1 MKFLKDLLSSDQA
14 AANDIESQRAF
25 ADLKSKVDAIN
36 TSQAVIE
43 FNLDGTIIT
52 ANDNF
57 LGAMGYQ
64 LHEVEGKHHRIFV
77 DAEYARSTEYAQFW
91 EKLNRGEFQ
100 QAEYERFANG
110 GRSVWI
116 QASYNPIFDETGK
129 PVKVV
134 KFATDITENK
144 VKSLDYAGK
153 MEAISKAQAVIEFTP
168 EGEIIYANDNFL
180 NTLGYR
186 LDEIVGKHHRI
197 FVSSK
202 DAATSEYQD
211 FWNRLGRGIFDSGEY
226 ERFSKTGE
234 SVWIQATYNP
244 ITDNNGKVVKVVK
257 FATDITEQKNK
268 AEENAITAN
277 YANALKLCQA
287 NVMLADND
295 MNIIY
300 MNDEVLKMLQG
311 RERELQKYLPNFN
324 VDKLI
329 GTNVDGFH
337 KNPSHQR
344 KMVREIT
351 EPYNTRLNFDTLNFE
366 LTATPWV
373 GTDGSRIG
381 TVVEWVDI
389 TDSLKAQ
396 EEERKISN
404 ANSQVK
410 QALDC
415 LTANAMIADK
425 DGNIIYMNDAVTSM
439 MRDAESDLR
448 KELPGFDA
456 KHLVGENID
465 RFHKNPAHQRSM
477 LSALTQTYSTQIV
490 VGGRTFSLIANPIIS
505 DGGERLG
512 TVVEWADRTK
522 EVGAEK
528 EIDAIVEAAAAGDLS
543 RRIETTGKDGFFLN
557 LAEGLN
563 RLLGIADDVVADTV
577 RIFDALAHGNLTRQI
592 DKEYMGSFGKLKQD
606 ANSTVE
612 RLTEII
618 TRIRESAST
627 VTTGASEIAQG
638 NADLSKRTESQASS
652 LEETAS
658 SMEEMTSAVKQT
670 SENSVHANELAN
682 SARGKAQEGG
692 DVVSKAVDAMNEI
705 NQASKKI
712 SDIIGVIDEI
722 AFQTNLLAL
731 NAAVEAARAGEQGR
745 GFAVVAGEVRN
756 LAQRSAG
763 AAKEIKDLIRDS
775 VDKVEAGTS
784 LVNASGKTLSEII
797 GAVDRVSSMIQEI
810 STAAS
815 EQSAGID
822 QVNSAVAQMDEMT
835 QQNAALVEEATAAG
849 EAMSGQAQEM
859 SQLMEFFTLNSQGG
873 GSAAL
878 AIASRAPAPA
888 PVSRA
893 PAPVASQGGLSVSNT
908 DEWEEF

>member
-1 MKFLKDLLSSDQA
+1 MNILKNLLSSDDKA
-14 AANDIESQRAF
+14 SAERANRDAMSDMKGKIF
-25 ADLKSKVDAIN
+25 AIN
-36 TSQAVIE
+36 KSQAVIE
-43 FNLDGTIIT
+43 FNMDGSIIT
-52 ANDNF
+52 ANENF
-57 LGAMGYQ
+57 LNVLGYQ
-64 LHEVEGKHHRIFV
+64 LEEIQGQHHRMFV
-77 DAEYARSTEYAQFW
+77 DSEYARSTEYSQFW
-91 EKLNRGEFQ
+91 DRLNRGEFQ
-100 QAEYERFANG
+100 QAEYERFAKD

-116 QASYNPIFDETGK
+116 QASYNPILDEQGK
-129 PVKVV
+129 PFKVI

-144 VKSLDYAGK
+144 ESSLDFSGK
-153 MEAISKAQAVIEFTP
+153 IEAISKSQAVIEFTP

-186 LDEIVGKHHRI
+186 LDEIVGKHHRM
-197 FVSSK
+197 FLNAKDSSGP
-202 DAATSEYQD
+202 EYID
-211 FWNRLGRGIFDSGEY
+211 FWNRLGRGVFDTGEY
-226 ERFSKTGE
+226 ERVTKNGE

-244 ITDNNGKVVKVVK
+244 ITDAKGKVLKVVK
-257 FATDITEQKNK
+257 FATDITVQKEQAVINK
-268 AEENAITAN
+268 ANADVAS
-277 YANALKLCQA
+277 ALKLCQA
-287 NVMLADND
+287 SVMLADTDLKVVYTND
-295 MNIIY
+295 DFLALMRRR
-300 MNDEVLKMLQG
+300 ESELKSAIPSLDLNAM
-311 RERELQKYLPNFN
+311 
-324 VDKLI
+324 I
-329 GTNVDGFH
+329 GTNADAFFQ
-337 KNPSHQR
+337 NRQQ
-344 KMVREIT
+344 VRSIFQDLSSPHVEEVSISGLVF
-351 EPYNTRLNFDTLNFE
+351 NVIASAWLNQE
-366 LTATPWV
+366 
-373 GTDGSRIG
+373 GERIG
-381 TVVEWVDI
+381 TVFQW
-389 TDSLKAQ
+389 
-396 EEERKISN
+396 
-404 ANSQVK
+404 
-410 QALDC
+410 
-415 LTANAMIADK
+415 
-425 DGNIIYMNDAVTSM
+425 
-439 MRDAESDLR
+439 
-448 KELPGFDA
+448 
-456 KHLVGENID
+456 ID
-465 RFHKNPAHQRSM
+465 RTAE
-477 LSALTQTYSTQIV
+477 
-490 VGGRTFSLIANPIIS
+490 AN
-505 DGGERLG
+505 
-512 TVVEWADRTK
+512 
-522 EVGAEK
+522 AEK
-528 EIDAIVEAAAAGDLS
+528 EVAEIVEAASSGDLS
-543 RRIETTGKDGFFLN
+543 RRLETKGKDGFFLS

-563 RLLGIADDVVADTV
+563 RLVGISDDVVADTV
-577 RIFDALAHGNLTRQI
+577 RIFDALAHGNLTRKI
-592 DKEYMGSFGKLKQD
+592 DTEYMGSFGKLKQD

-692 DVVSKAVDAMNEI
+692 DVVSKAVEAMNEI

-859 SQLMEFFTLNSQGG
+859 SQLMDFFTLNNQGG
-873 GSAAL
+873 GNAAL
-878 AIASRAPAPA
+878 AIASVNRAPA

-893 PAPVASQGGLSVSNT
+893 PAKVASQGGLSVSNA

>member
-1 MKFLKDLLSSDQA
+1 MKFLNTLLSAGKNNRQAMLELEGKITAIDQ
-14 AANDIESQRAF
+14 
-25 ADLKSKVDAIN
+25 
-36 TSQAVIE
+36 SQAVIE
-43 FNLDGTIIT
+43 FDT
-52 ANDNF
+52 
-57 LGAMGYQ
+57 
-64 LHEVEGKHHRIFV
+64 
-77 DAEYARSTEYAQFW
+77 
-91 EKLNRGEFQ
+91 
-100 QAEYERFANG
+100 
-110 GRSVWI
+110 
-116 QASYNPIFDETGK
+116 TGK
-129 PVKVV
+129 IL
-134 KFATDITENK
+134 T
-144 VKSLDYAGK
+144 
-153 MEAISKAQAVIEFTP
+153 
-168 EGEIIYANDNFL
+168 ANDNFL

-186 LDEIVGKHHRI
+186 LDEIQGQHHRM
-197 FVSSK
+197 FVDTDYARSR
-202 DAATSEYQD
+202 EYAD
-211 FWNRLGRGIFDSGEY
+211 FWDALNRGEFQQA
-226 ERFSKTGE
+226 EFQRFGKGGKM
-234 SVWIQATYNP
+234 VWIQATYSPLRDQSGN
-244 ITDNNGKVVKVVK
+244 VYKVVK
-257 FATDITEQKNK
+257 FASDITSQKIK
-268 AEENAITAN
+268 AEEDAITAN

-300 MNDEVLKMLQG
+300 MNDEMRKMLEM
-311 RERELQKYLPNFN
+311 RERELQTYLPNFR
-324 VDKLI
+324 VSELI
-329 GTNVDGFH
+329 GTNVDVFH

-344 KMVREIT
+344 NAIGQIKEAFS
-351 EPYNTRLNFDTLNFE
+351 TRLNFDTLNFE
-366 LTATPWV
+366 ITASPWF
-373 GTDGSRIG
+373 GTDGERVG
-381 TVVEWVDI
+381 TVVEWIDV
-389 TDSLKAQ
+389 TEQLKAQ
-396 EEERKISN
+396 LEEKRVAD

-415 LTANAMIADK
+415 LTANAMIADN
-425 DGNIIYMNDAVTSM
+425 DGQIVYMNEAVKVM
-439 MRDAESDLR
+439 MREAESDLR
-448 KELPGFDA
+448 KDLPGFVA
-456 KHLVGENID
+456 TNLLGENFD
-465 RFHKNPAHQRSM
+465 NFHKNPAHQRSM
-477 LSALTQTYSTQIV
+477 LAALQQTYATQIV
-490 VGGRTFSLIANPIIS
+490 VGGRTFSLIANPIVS
-505 DGGERLG
+505 DQGERLG
-512 TVVEWADRTK
+512 TVVEWADRTE
-522 EVGAEK
+522 EVSAER
-528 EIDAIVEAAAAGDLS
+528 EIDEIVEAAAAGDLS
-543 RRIETTGKDGFFLN
+543 RRIETQGKDGFFLN

-563 RLLGIADDVVADTV
+563 RLLGISDDVVADTV
-577 RIFDALAHGNLTRQI
+577 RIFDALAHGNLTRKI
-592 DKEYMGSFGKLKQD
+592 DKEYLGSFGKLKQD

-627 VTTGASEIAQG
+627 VTTGANEIAQG
-638 NADLSKRTESQASS
+638 NADLSKRTESQASN

-670 SENSVHANELAN
+670 SENSVHANELAS

-692 DVVSKAVDAMNEI
+692 DVVSKAVEAMDEI

-784 LVNASGKTLSEII
+784 LVNESGKTLSEII

-815 EQSAGID
+815 EQSSGID

-873 GSAAL
+873 GVISNAV
-878 AIASRAPAPA
+878 SKDTTVTKAPAYSAPA
-888 PVSRA
+888 ANPGGLPVSSA
-893 PAPVASQGGLSVSNT
+893 